1 MSGSPAGRLEGTV
14 ALVTGAGQGLG
25 RAIAQAF
32 GAERASVAAVDINPE
47 TARETC
53 ASVSAAGGVAIAL
66 EADVS
71 SRSSVAEMTATAL
84 QELGRVDVVCN
95 NAGIL
100 DGFAP
105 AGDVGDELW
114 DRVIAV
120 NLTGNFLVTR
130 AMLPQMLERGSGTFV
145 NIASM
150 AGFIAGAGGAAYT
163 ASKHGVIGLTR
174 QVSVD
179 YGPRGVRANAIC
191 PGSMDTEMSREFL
204 AREPAVLDI
213 VNSVPAGRQGRPDE
227 VAKLAVYLASED
239 SAFMHGAAVVIDGGW
254 TVR

>member
-1 MSGSPAGRLEGTV
+1 VSDG
-14 ALVTGAGQGLG
+14 GA
-25 RAIAQAF
+25 
-32 GAERASVAAVDINPE
+32 
-47 TARETC
+47 
-53 ASVSAAGGVAIAL
+53 VAIAL

-71 SRSSVAEMTATAL
+71 SVSSVAEMTQGAL
-84 QELGRVDVVCN
+84 RELGRVDIVCN

-105 AGDVGDELW
+105 TADVSDELW
-114 DRVIAV
+114 DRVIGV
-120 NLTGNFLVTR
+120 NLTGSFLVTR
-130 AMLPQMLERGSGTFV
+130 AMLPQMLDRASGTFV
-145 NIASM
+145 NVASM

-174 QVSVD
+174 QTSVD
-179 YGPRGVRANAIC
+179 YGPRGIRANAIC

-204 AREPAVLDI
+204 AREPAVLDV

-227 VAKLAVYLASED
+227 VANLAVYLASED